1 MQDVAL
7 AGKAV
12 PSLTSEV
19 KGLDTRQRDPD
30 RVSVVAMRRER
41 LTMEMSLQ
49 ALDPR
54 GPRPNPDAVA
64 AGACSYRLSLAQAFK
79 TVAVVGR

>member
-1 MQDVAL
+1 
-7 AGKAV
+7 
-12 PSLTSEV
+12 
-19 KGLDTRQRDPD
+19 
-30 RVSVVAMRRER
+30 MRRER
-41 LTMEMSLQ
+41 LTMEMGLQ

-54 GPRPNPDAVA
+54 GPRPDPDAVA